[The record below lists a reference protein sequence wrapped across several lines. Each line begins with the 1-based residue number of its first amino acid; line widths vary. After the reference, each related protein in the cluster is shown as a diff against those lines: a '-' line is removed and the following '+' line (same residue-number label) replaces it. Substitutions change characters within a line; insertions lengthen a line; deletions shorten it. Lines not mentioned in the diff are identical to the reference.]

1 MPLIAIWAESQN
13 GIIGNGN
20 QLPWHIPSE
29 LKHFKRLTTGH
40 SVAMGFHTAQGLKN
54 KTFVNRNMILY
65 SNHSVDS
72 SDFEN
77 FTVMNMCDILNLAK
91 TEDVFVAGGAATY
104 KDFLPFIDAVIRT
117 IILQDY
123 EGDVLAPNFE
133 ITENMTVERI
143 PVQNDGEPPYT
154 VEYIALPVRKE
165 IIMDIGSGSGYP
177 SANLSNFSPHGF
189 VVDGVE
195 CASMEGFLQSLKFQD
210 PEMQKHVCTLVGKA
224 AKFKGK
230 KKKWWKT
237 QTLYWQGEA
246 IPRDSERYQ
255 ELLDKAFNAL
265 AENSSFKR
273 ALLATQNATL
283 THNMGKK
290 KISETV
296 LTKNEFTSRLT
307 AIRSR
312 LQKEKD

>member
-40 SVAMGFHTAQGLKN
+40 SVVMGYRTALDLKN
-54 KTFVNRNMILY
+54 KTFANRNMILY

-72 SDFEN
+72 SFKN
-77 FTVMNMCDILNLAK
+77 FTVMDFNDILNLAK
-91 TEDVFVAGGAATY
+91 TEDVFIAGGAATY
-104 KDFLPFIDAVIRT
+104 KDFLPFVDAVIRT
-117 IILQDY
+117 VISKDY
-123 EGDVLAPNFE
+123 EGDVLAPDFH
-133 ITENMTVERI
+133 ITDEMTVERI
-143 PVQNDGEPPYT
+143 PVQNEGEPAYV
-154 VEYIALPVRKE
+154 VEYIPLPLRKE
-165 IIMDIGSGSGYP
+165 ITMDIGSGSGYP
-177 SANLSNFSPHGF
+177 SSNLSNFSPHGF

-195 CASMEGFLQSLKFQD
+195 CASMEGFLQSLKVQD
-210 PEMQKHVCTLVGKA
+210 PEMQKYVCTLVGKA
-224 AKFKGK
+224 AKFKGE

-265 AENSSFKR
+265 AENSSFRR

-307 AIRSR
+307 AIRTR